1 MKEPIDVVLW
11 RSNVIQGNGQV
22 AEHLVD
28 CTGHQVQLAWGRK
41 GFQFFISQIQFI
53 HTAFLPFG
61 DEAILV
67 DVVQRE
73 DPRDFLCKWN
83 VM

>member
-28 CTGHQVQLAWGRK
+28 CTGHQVQLARGRR
-41 GFQFFISQIQFI
+41 GFQFYQSNSV
-53 HTAFLPFG
+53 HSHCSLPFG

-73 DPRDFLCKWN
+73 DPRDFLCKCN